1 MGKQNPFGILL
12 ENMCTL
18 PPGLTWV
25 RSSDGQKVNGA
36 VIGGSEH
43 GGMYVGRA
51 IGRVGGDILPGKVHC
66 EHGVIYVPYGG
77 KEHNFSSYEVLTEVD
92 PSNSSIHWIRS
103 ESGRIPPLAVQGG
116 YTSCGEPLYIGKI
129 LLSSGVICCGKVHP
143 SHGALYIPYG
153 GKELA
158 FKTGYDILVSR
169 DRRPPQS
176 PSPTMTPTST
186 ITSGSALAP
195 LTTKPEEPHR
205 EEPHPEEPHPEEP
218 HPEEPHPEGSLV
230 CQICYE
236 NSNGNWGLVHG
247 GTMHAGYCEG
257 CAEKLKRDR
266 LPCPQCR
273 SDIEAV
279 IKVFMN

>member
-1 MGKQNPFGILL
+1 MGKHTNTRKTKQNPIGILL
-12 ENMCTL
+12 EKMCTL
-18 PPGLTWV
+18 PHGLTWV
-25 RSSDGQKVNGA
+25 RSSDGLQVNGA

-43 GGMYVGRA
+43 GGMYVGRVNH
-51 IGRVGGDILPGKVHC
+51 RSGDLLPGKVHC
-66 EHGVIYVPYGG
+66 EYGVIYVPYGG
-77 KEHNFSSYEVLTEVD
+77 KGHNFSSYEVLTEVN

-116 YTSCGEPLYIGKI
+116 HTSCGEPLYIGKI
-129 LLSSGVICCGKVHP
+129 RLSSGVTCCGKVHP

-158 FKTGYDILVSR
+158 FKNGYDILVSR
-169 DRRPPQS
+169 DRRPPQP
-176 PSPTMTPTST
+176 PSSTMTPTST

-195 LTTKPEEPHR
+195 LTTKPEEPH
-205 EEPHPEEPHPEEP
+205 PEEL
-218 HPEEPHPEGSLV
+218 HPEGSLV

-236 NSNGNWGLVHG
+236 NCNGNWGLVHG
-247 GTMHAGYCEG
+247 GTMHAGYCER

-273 SDIEAV
+273 SDIEVV